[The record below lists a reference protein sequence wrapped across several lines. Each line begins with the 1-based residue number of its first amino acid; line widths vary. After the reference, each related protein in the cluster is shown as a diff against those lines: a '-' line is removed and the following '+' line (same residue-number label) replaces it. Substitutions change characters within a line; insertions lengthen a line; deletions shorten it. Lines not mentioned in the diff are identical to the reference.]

1 MSRRLLCDPKLWIE
15 DGLIE
20 QELRRCK
27 TDNDYTMLLS
37 TPVCRLV
44 PFLISFK
51 RRLVLFERLV
61 MSSRTELQ
69 GSNEER
75 NLKPGIM
82 VKVMRGRV
90 LEDGLASL
98 NKLGRDMRQRI
109 VVSYLSEAGTRETG
123 IDVGG
128 IFKEL

>member
-1 MSRRLLCDPKLWIE
+1 
-15 DGLIE
+15 
-20 QELRRCK
+20 
-27 TDNDYTMLLS
+27 
-37 TPVCRLV
+37 
-44 PFLISFK
+44 LISFK

-61 MSSRTELQ
+61 TSSRTELQ

-128 IFKEL
+128 LFKEL